1 MWEVVHRADDQSNDK
16 ATEPPKHSK
25 VTTLEMI
32 GPKIKKYQN
41 LNILLICL
49 IRTQTHDTKL
59 NKCLTHLRDIC
70 IINKTKPRK
79 PSF

>member
-25 VTTLEMI
+25 LITLEMI
-32 GPKIKKYQN
+32 GTKKRYQN

-59 NKCLTHLRDIC
+59 NTLERHLHY
-70 IINKTKPRK
+70 K
-79 PSF
+79 